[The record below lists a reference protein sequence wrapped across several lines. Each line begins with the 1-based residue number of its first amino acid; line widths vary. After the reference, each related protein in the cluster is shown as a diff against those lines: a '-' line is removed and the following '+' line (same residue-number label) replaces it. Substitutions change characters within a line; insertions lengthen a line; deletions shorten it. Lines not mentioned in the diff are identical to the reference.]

1 MPITSNVTYKI
12 TCDGCGYEWD
22 SSFGDTYDNLIN
34 YVSNTGAMVTAVRI
48 NEESDPCSRE
58 RRVTCEAVIQA
69 LDTIEAGGTDE

>member
-1 MPITSNVTYKI
+1 MTHV
-12 TCDGCGYEWD
+12 D
-22 SSFGDTYDNLIN
+22 L
-34 YVSNTGAMVTAVRI
+34 